1 LSLLQLQ
8 LQLQLQ
14 LVTVIIIIIITV
26 TVTVTVTIA
35 VVIPP
40 PVGTRKESKKKKPCP
55 GANARAGLVERAG
68 TRSSGEQVQSG
79 HPTLRNSTITIID
92 ASYCTVQYSTVR
104 GNLLATP
111 LDGTSWFSSRYRFC
125 WSKRSYPS
133 G

>member
-1 LSLLQLQ
+1 L
-8 LQLQLQ
+8 
-14 LVTVIIIIIITV
+14 IEPF
-26 TVTVTVTIA
+26 A
-35 VVIPP
+35 VAVA
-40 PVGTRKESKKKKPCP
+40 VGHGHHHHHHHRHRHCHRHHRSRNPSSCRHKKGVQKKKPCP